1 MWYYQF
7 FLYFILLEI
16 GYFGRYVAICW
27 QHNTTRHLAFIMAI
41 ACVSILS
48 AEWVRV
54 FFIVVGVFDAHQ
66 RDLLWWLLEHL
77 PFGGF
82 WGVRIWE
89 KYRKLKN
96 TGHDSTNPT
105 GRSSFDAA

>member
-1 MWYYQF
+1 MWHYHF
-7 FLYFILLEI
+7 FLYYMLLEI
-16 GYFGRYVAICW
+16 LYFGRYVAICW
-27 QHNTTRHLAFIMAI
+27 QHNTTRHVAFVMAI

-54 FFIVVGVFDAHQ
+54 FFIVVGVFEAHQ
-66 RDLLWWLLEHL
+66 RDLLWWALEHL

-82 WGVRIWE
+82 WIARLLE
-89 KYRKLKN
+89 KYRKIKS
-96 TGHDSTNPT
+96 TDHDSTGQT